1 MRPIAGP
8 DDPIDPRL
16 QAASA
21 GCPLVGGVAKLLV
34 QSKDGLAAACGDC
47 IEAHAERFHE
57 VEERRRRDSEGASR
71 AP

>member
-1 MRPIAGP
+1 
-8 DDPIDPRL
+8 
-16 QAASA
+16 
-21 GCPLVGGVAKLLV
+21 VGGVAKLLV